1 MDDKDTLMLSLR
13 KRRNL
18 GVTLLVAGVVPM
30 IALMIYIVMVR
41 TPSMLVIVATVAC
54 WLVFFAGKTIMK
66 TATLASAREER
77 ARISAESTPPASN

>member
-1 MDDKDTLMLSLR
+1 MDEKDTVMLNLR

-18 GVTLLVAGVVPM
+18 GIALLVGGVVPM
-30 IALMIYIVMVR
+30 IALMIYIVVVG
-41 TPSMLVIVATVAC
+41 TPGMMVIVATVAS

-77 ARISAESTPPASN
+77 SRLSADPSPPASH